1 MNGKQ
6 KLTLFFTI
14 LDAVG
19 YKNSSRLV
27 FFFLYLQ
34 IKLSFL
40 KKR

>member
-14 LDAVG
+14 LDVVG

-27 FFFLYLQ
+27 FSSYICKLNYL
-34 IKLSFL
+34 S
-40 KKR
+40 